1 MRSAPMAR
9 KSSSNWRGLGVAVS
23 QAIVEMHCGTIR
35 AESEGL
41 GKGAKF
47 LIQLPATAPAE

>member
-1 MRSAPMAR
+1 MAIS
-9 KSSSNWRGLGVAVS
+9 K
-23 QAIVEMHCGTIR
+23 AIVEMHCGTIR

-47 LIQLPATAPAE
+47 LISDRAGRIVRGGDFFLR